1 MNRTVGILLT
11 VVLLLCMRDVLAS
24 DDANHVTVGIN
35 SRTIFYLPLW
45 IAERQGYFRD
55 EGVDVSVQLFSSAD
69 TSRDDLLAGKVQV
82 SIAPPEAVLTSV
94 YTANG
99 PFRIIA
105 GNARKLPH
113 FIIARKGI
121 KTLADLKGA
130 NFGVISMHEGTTY
143 LVPKIAKAAGL
154 RVHDYSVTAVGGAPT
169 RQRLLLDGKLD
180 VGLQPFPLSYE
191 AEAAGLNNLGWAGVY
206 EPDWQFTTI
215 NADQNWAR
223 SHRMAVT
230 GFLRGLRRANDY
242 IASHPNESAQVAAQ
256 ELKTSVPLAARAISD
271 SERLGILDPELNWS
285 DVGIRRVFEAMQSA
299 GAIASDARF
308 DLQRV
313 TDDSFLTQSQNLT
326 VRSTGNFFIG
336 GAPKV
341 VSGLATQD
349 IHVVRDAPPL
359 RVDSNGTYIAG
370 QVYVE
375 FTKLARPRFPFPI
388 LFLNGGTFTGAMWQT
403 TPDGRPG
410 WSAYFQHAGFDTY
423 LTDAVGKGRAS
434 WAMYPTV
441 YKVPPIFR
449 SNESTFALLRIG
461 PPTGATSVPPHAY
474 EDTQFPIDHVDDLF
488 KEGVPRFAGQD
499 ESEFEAYRELIKK
512 VGPCVIVAQSSG
524 AYFGLRLAREEPSLV
539 KALVA
544 VELTAVPSRDQAKDA
559 LLARL
564 PQLLLWGD
572 HLNSEG
578 PGDWPKTVKAT
589 EDYATAINASGGQ
602 VDVVHLPSSGI
613 KGNTHVMMMDR
624 NSDDVANVAVE
635 WLRHSHVDD
644 SQ

>member
-1 MNRTVGILLT
+1 MNRAVRSLLT
-11 VVLLLCMRDVLAS
+11 VVLLLCIRDVLAS

-55 EGVDVSVQLFSSAD
+55 QGVDVKVQLFSSAD

-94 YTANG
+94 YAANG

-121 KTLADLKGA
+121 KTLADLRGA

-154 RVHDYSVTAVGGAPT
+154 GMHDYNVTAVGGAPT

-191 AEAAGLNNLGWAGVY
+191 AEAAGLTNLGWVGDY

-215 NADQNWAR
+215 NADQTWAR
-223 SHRMAVT
+223 SHRVAVT
-230 GFLRGLRRANDY
+230 GFLRGLQRANDY

-256 ELKTSVPLAARAISD
+256 ELKTSVPLAARAIAD
-271 SERLGILDPELNWS
+271 SERLGILDPQLNWS
-285 DVGIRRVFEAMQSA
+285 DIGIRRVFEAMQSA
-299 GAIASDARF
+299 GEIASDAKF

-313 TDDSFLTQSQNLT
+313 TDDSFLAQSQDLT
-326 VRSTGNFFIG
+326 VRSTDGFFIG

-349 IHVVRDAPPL
+349 IHVVKDAQPL

-375 FTKLARPRFPFPI
+375 FTKLARPKFPFPI

-410 WSAYFQHAGFDTY
+410 WSAFFQHAGFDTY

-434 WAMYPTV
+434 WAMYPAV

-449 SNESTFALLRIG
+449 PNESTFALLRIG
-461 PPTGATSVPPHAY
+461 PATGATSVPPHAF

-499 ESEFEAYRELIKK
+499 ESEFEAYRDLIKK
-512 VGPCVIVAQSSG
+512 IGPCVIVAQSSG

-544 VELTAVPSRDQAKDA
+544 VELTAVPNRDEAKDA
-559 LLARL
+559 LLARV

-572 HLNSEG
+572 HLNSGG
-578 PGDWPKTVKAT
+578 PGDWPKTVKT
-589 EDYATAINASGGQ
+589 VEEYATAINASGGQ
-602 VDVVHLPSSGI
+602 VTVLHLPSNGF
-613 KGNTHVMMMDR
+613 KGNTHMMMMDR
-624 NSDDVANVAVE
+624 NSDDIANVAVE
-635 WLRHSHVDD
+635 WLGHSHVED
-644 SQ
+644 SR